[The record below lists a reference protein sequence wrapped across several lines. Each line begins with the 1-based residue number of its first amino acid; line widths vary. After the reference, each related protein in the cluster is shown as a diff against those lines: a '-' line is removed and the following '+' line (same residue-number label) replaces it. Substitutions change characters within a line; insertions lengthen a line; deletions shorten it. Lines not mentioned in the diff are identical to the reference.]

1 MQRKNYLEKILSG
14 YTVYIKCYMLPSC
27 SAVSYKP
34 EPSLAEVGVN
44 LSGRVLKYEAPVDY
58 ELCVSK
64 VQSLVI
70 APAILFNDLRR
81 R

>member
-1 MQRKNYLEKILSG
+1 M
-14 YTVYIKCYMLPSC
+14 VPSC
-27 SAVSYKP
+27 NAVNRKP
-34 EPSLAEVGVN
+34 EPILPEVGVN
-44 LSGRVLKYEAPVDY
+44 LSGRVLKYEAPPDY